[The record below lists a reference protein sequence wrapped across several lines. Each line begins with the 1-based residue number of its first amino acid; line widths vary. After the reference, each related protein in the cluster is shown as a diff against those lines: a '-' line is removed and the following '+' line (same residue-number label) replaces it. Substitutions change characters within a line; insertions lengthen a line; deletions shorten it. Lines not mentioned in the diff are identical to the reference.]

1 MRVIKFNENEGRIIL
16 KIETLEDL
24 WTIQRILFV
33 GDLAKSKSLRKFK
46 TAEGDKG
53 EMKEVVILLNV
64 EKIELDKNS
73 ERLRIMG
80 KIIEGKPLEYI
91 KLNGYHTLNIAPGD
105 ILEIRKSEWHNYI
118 LDVVKNAVSYT
129 KKPKLGIIAID
140 DEKALPAYL
149 LGYGIEFKNEI
160 YNRLSKRMSQKE
172 FREQEDKYNSELFD
186 IINNMDV
193 DTVIVAGPGFTKDNL
208 KKYFDDSGMTKKLNK
223 RLIYLSTSNAERSGI
238 YELIK
243 SDDVAKILHS
253 ERIRQEFLYM
263 DIFLK
268 GLSTGRSKHGVK
280 KVEEAIKNFDAETI
294 IVNDSALSDKKT
306 QEILKEAEQA
316 KIRIEVFNSDDEVGT
331 QLHFFNDIACF

>member
-16 KIETLEDL
+16 KVETLEDL

-53 EMKEVVILLNV
+53 EMKEVMVLLNV

-80 KIIEGKPLEYI
+80 KIVEGKPLEYI
-91 KLNGYHTLNIAPGD
+91 RLNSYHTLNVAPGD
-105 ILEIRKSEWHNYI
+105 ILEIRKNEWHSYI
-118 LDVVKNAVSYT
+118 IDVIKNAVSYT

-149 LGYGIEFKNEI
+149 LGYGIEFKNEV
-160 YNRLSKRMSQKE
+160 YNGLSKRMSQKE
-172 FREQEDKYNSELFD
+172 FREQEDKYNAELFS
-186 IINNMDV
+186 IISNMDV
-193 DTVIVAGPGFTKDNL
+193 NTVIIAGPGFTKDNL
-208 KKYFDDSGMTKKLNK
+208 KKYFDDSGMTKKLDK
-223 RLIYLSTSNAERSGI
+223 RLVYMSTSNAERSGI

-268 GLSTGRSKHGVK
+268 GLSAGRSKHGAE
-280 KVEEAIKNFDAETI
+280 KVDEAIKNFDVETI
-294 IVNDSALSDKKT
+294 IVNDSALSDKRI
-306 QEILKEAEQA
+306 QEILEEAEQA
-316 KIRIEVFNSDDEVGT
+316 RIRIEVFNSDDEVGR
-331 QLHFFNDIACF
+331 QLHFFNDLACF